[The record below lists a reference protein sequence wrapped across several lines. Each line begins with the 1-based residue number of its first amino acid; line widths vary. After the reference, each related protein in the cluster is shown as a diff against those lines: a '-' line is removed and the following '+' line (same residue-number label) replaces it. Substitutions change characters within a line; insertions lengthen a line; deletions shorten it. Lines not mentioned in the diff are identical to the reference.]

1 MFNSLF
7 YAKITLPQLWEV
19 LIILY
24 YLYAIFIGVFIA
36 FPIGP
41 VGLICV
47 QRTIKKGM
55 KIGYISAIGI
65 ITADLF
71 YGFVVL
77 LASSYIEEYISK
89 DNIILNLVIS
99 ILFLIIGIKLL
110 NSKEHEIEDT
120 FIHPTLSAFFMGLAN
135 PGTIFVYLGIFAFF
149 PVKLG
154 YSNLYYSID
163 ILFCIFLGSNI
174 LWFLLTELIT
184 HAKKLLSIHRFF
196 IIDRIIGGFI
206 SCTGLFALIKILFRL
221 KG

>member
-1 MFNSLF
+1 M
-7 YAKITLPQLWEV
+7 

-24 YLYAIFIGVFIA
+24 YLYAVFIGFFIS

-41 VGLICV
+41 VGLLCV
-47 QRTIKKGM
+47 QRTIKRGM

-77 LASSYIEEYISK
+77 LASSYIEKYINK
-89 DNIILNLVIS
+89 DNLILNLIIS
-99 ILFLIIGIKLL
+99 VLFLIIGVKLL
-110 NSKEHEIEDT
+110 NSKEHEIQDT
-120 FIHPTLSAFFMGLAN
+120 FIHPALSAFFMGIAN
-135 PGTIFVYLGIFAFF
+135 PGTIFIYLGIFAFF

-154 YSNLYYSID
+154 FNNLYYSIE